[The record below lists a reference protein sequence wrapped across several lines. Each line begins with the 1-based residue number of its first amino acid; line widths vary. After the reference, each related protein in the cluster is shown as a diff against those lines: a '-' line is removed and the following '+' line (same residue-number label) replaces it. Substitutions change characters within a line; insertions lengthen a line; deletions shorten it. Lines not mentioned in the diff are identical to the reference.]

1 MARTSKRYLNK
12 DNKVALLSKKET
24 KYRAGIYTRLS
35 QDRKEKYRNKSESI
49 DSQIEIG
56 RKYAEENDIQVVK
69 VYEDYEFTGTNFKR
83 PGFIEMMEDIKSKEI
98 NCIIVRDLS
107 RFGREYLEIGNYIEN
122 IFPFLK
128 VRFISV
134 IDKVD
139 SLNGLDDK
147 KSFEVTIKNIMNDMY
162 SKDISKKV
170 RSSKK
175 ELMKKG
181 YHIGGKPPF
190 GYISVKTE
198 GGSVFKVDEKVR
210 DEIVYIFELANNG
223 ASMVTI
229 ARELNKKRYNPPNIY
244 YKTGEVYKDKET
256 NPGWRNWSIQRILKN
271 EAYIG
276 NLVQGR
282 YTNMIEDG
290 SRNKIRSEK
299 EWIRVEDRHEAIIDK
314 KVFQNVQKQL
324 RDKYDKS
331 FGKYLIPKYEGR
343 EDCFY
348 GLLFCGIC
356 GNKLYR
362 YYSVSCGRRY
372 YYYGCRN
379 LEEDRSNN
387 HVVISE
393 IQLKSILNEEIKK
406 LMEENISF
414 EWVEETLKSK
424 YESLKQ
430 NKMKSLES
438 MDKKI
443 KELEYE
449 ILKTYEKYCQGQVKI
464 DHYRKIREVKNNQKK
479 TIERERQIVDTQ
491 LTKLKNKYL
500 KGIEFS
506 KNLYQL
512 DREQF
517 GYYRSLIDKIV
528 VYKDKKLD
536 VYFTFTL

>member
-1 MARTSKRYLNK
+1 
-12 DNKVALLSKKET
+12 
-24 KYRAGIYTRLS
+24 
-35 QDRKEKYRNKSESI
+35 
-49 DSQIEIG
+49 
-56 RKYAEENDIQVVK
+56 
-69 VYEDYEFTGTNFKR
+69 
-83 PGFIEMMEDIKSKEI
+83 
-98 NCIIVRDLS
+98 
-107 RFGREYLEIGNYIEN
+107 
-122 IFPFLK
+122 
-128 VRFISV
+128 
-134 IDKVD
+134 
-139 SLNGLDDK
+139 
-147 KSFEVTIKNIMNDMY
+147 
-162 SKDISKKV
+162 
-170 RSSKK
+170 
-175 ELMKKG
+175 
-181 YHIGGKPPF
+181 
-190 GYISVKTE
+190 
-198 GGSVFKVDEKVR
+198 
-210 DEIVYIFELANNG
+210 
-223 ASMVTI
+223 
-229 ARELNKKRYNPPNIY
+229 
-244 YKTGEVYKDKET
+244 
-256 NPGWRNWSIQRILKN
+256 
-271 EAYIG
+271 
-276 NLVQGR
+276 
-282 YTNMIEDG
+282 MIEDG
-290 SRNKIRSEK
+290 SRNKVRPEK
-299 EWIRVEDRHEAIIDK
+299 EWIRIEDRHEAIIDK
-314 KVFQNVQKQL
+314 KVFENVQKQL

-393 IQLKSILNEEIKK
+393 IQLKSILNDEIKK

-443 KELEYE
+443 KDLEYE

-464 DHYRKIREVKNNQKK
+464 DYYKKIREVKNNQKN
-479 TIERERQIVDTQ
+479 TIERERRIVDTQ
-491 LTKLKNKYL
+491 LTKLKNMYL

-512 DREQF
+512 DREQS
-517 GYYRSLIDKIV
+517 GYYSSLIDKVI